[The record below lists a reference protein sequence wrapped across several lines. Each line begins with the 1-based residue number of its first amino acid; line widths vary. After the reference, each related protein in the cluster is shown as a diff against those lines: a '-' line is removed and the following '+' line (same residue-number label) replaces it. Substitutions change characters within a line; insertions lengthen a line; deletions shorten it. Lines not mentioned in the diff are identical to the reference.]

1 MPQIFHPSF
10 NTIDRDTIFGAVFL
24 GIKAFEYKEKFT
36 HDLVPV
42 KGMFHLDHVEDP
54 NVNPANVQLFFGFY
68 FGMTGIH
75 ALHMLIIMFFM
86 HVTYSIHL
94 TKLFAIAGFV
104 WLVIL
109 FAFTLSDYK
118 TRQWEPT
125 RHNYPVEQA
134 E

>member
-10 NTIDRDTIFGAVFL
+10 NTIARDTIFGTVFL

-75 ALHMLIIMFFM
+75 ALHMEIIMFFM
-86 HVTYSIHL
+86 HVKYSSHL